1 MERLRPAL
9 LGFRVSKPPAAFTS
23 VANGTR
29 YAGKTRRIERQI
41 HHYGSALNAQV
52 LLDAFHD
59 DPQDSY
65 LLRVGYGGSSAPI
78 SNINQDGFPSIAYHA
93 WPDTQKWDGYTGD
106 YGQGFLGMALN
117 GGVYVAEDSEA
128 GLVAYGGILTQGGD
142 IVTVANKDAVKRRV
156 YIGPLRLS
164 VEIDAGMVDE
174 FTYDAGSGT
183 VDLSITQPADGPIA
197 EAVVV
202 WADSRSETTWA
213 VADGADE
220 ARGGWRVALGGDGG
234 TVRLE
239 AQEN

>member
-1 MERLRPAL
+1 MSFP
-9 LGFRVSKPPAAFTS
+9 SPS
-23 VANGTR
+23 VPNAIR

-52 LLDAFHD
+52 LLGAFRN
-59 DPQDSY
+59 DPEDSY

-106 YGQGFLGMALN
+106 YGPGFLGMALS
-117 GGVYVAEDSEA
+117 GGVYVAEDTEA
-128 GLVAYGGILTQGGD
+128 GLVAYGGILTQDGD

-156 YIGPLRLS
+156 YIGPLSLLI
-164 VEIDAGMVDE
+164 EIDAGIVEE
-174 FTYDAGSGT
+174 FTYDAGSGR
-183 VDLSITQPADGPIA
+183 VEFYITQPADGPVA

-220 ARGGWRVALGGDGG
+220 VRGGWRVALAGDGT

-239 AQEN
+239 AQ